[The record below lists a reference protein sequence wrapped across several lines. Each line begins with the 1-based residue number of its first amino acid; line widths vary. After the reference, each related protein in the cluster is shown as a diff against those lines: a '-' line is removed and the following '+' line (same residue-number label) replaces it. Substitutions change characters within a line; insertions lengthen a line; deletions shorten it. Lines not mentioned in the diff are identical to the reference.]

1 MRVLRGHSR
10 CFTSAPGGC
19 GRQDVETS
27 IPRCQGRTVPAFG
40 KGEGFVLSLQ
50 SNYKVLPVVEDRQQC
65 WKWCLKWALGH
76 CGVPSERCQECS
88 GAQGPSCPTAASGCR
103 PLPSAWDR
111 RVLAAGLRGQPVNVF
126 CSVQVL

>member
-1 MRVLRGHSR
+1 M
-10 CFTSAPGGC
+10 
-19 GRQDVETS
+19 ETLT
-27 IPRCQGRTVPAFG
+27 PRYRGRTVPAFA

-65 WKWCLKWALGH
+65 WKWCLKWVLGH

-111 RVLAAGLRGQPVNVF
+111 RVLAAGL
-126 CSVQVL
+126 